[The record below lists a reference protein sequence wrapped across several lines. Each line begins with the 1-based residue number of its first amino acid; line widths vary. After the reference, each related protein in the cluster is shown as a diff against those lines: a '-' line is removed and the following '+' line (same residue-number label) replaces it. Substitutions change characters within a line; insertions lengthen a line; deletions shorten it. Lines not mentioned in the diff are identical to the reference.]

1 MQYKYSKRDLAQ
13 RLVLG
18 AFLLISAPTSADFL
32 DQAVTA
38 IREGEAKLNFRYR
51 FEHGAQDS
59 FTRDAN
65 ASTLRSRIGFSTADL
80 YGWTALLEAD
90 QISSLGPERFNSTE
104 NGNTEFPIVADP
116 EGFDLNQALL
126 RYKSDTFTAT
136 IGRQRINH
144 ADQRFVGG
152 VAWRQNEQTYDGVRL
167 QGSFGKKLSFD
178 YAYIANV
185 NRIFGPGDGAQ
196 PGDWQGDSNIFRAEF
211 AAAEKHKFSVF
222 AYLLDFEND
231 NGPPNST
238 QTYGISYNGGFGP
251 LSVDATVATQQ
262 DFENSPLNYEA
273 EFYSIAASYAIKPVK
288 LSVGYDVLGSDD
300 GIAGFRT
307 PLATLHK
314 FQGFADLFLGTPA
327 AGIEDFYAGIAGS
340 AGPVKLAA
348 VWHDFQS
355 EEGSVDYGTEIN
367 LVATWPVTKRVTVQ
381 AKFADYNANDFAVDT
396 TRFWFSAIFNL

>member
-1 MQYKYSKRDLAQ
+1 MQIEFWKR
-13 RLVLG
+13 VLG
-18 AFLLISAPTSADFL
+18 QQIVAAVLLMSSVSASADFL
-32 DQAVTA
+32 DEAVEA
-38 IREGEAKLNFRYR
+38 IRKGEVKLNFRYR
-51 FEHGAQDS
+51 FEHVDQDS

-65 ASTLRSRIGFSTADL
+65 ASTLRSRISYKTANFH
-80 YGWTALLEAD
+80 GWTALVEAD
-90 QISSLGPERFNSTE
+90 QLSSLGPERFNSTE
-104 NGNTEFPIVADP
+104 NGRTDFPVVADP

-126 RYKSDTFTAT
+126 RYKTDKVTAT

-144 ADQRFVGG
+144 ADQRFIGG

-167 QGSFGKKLSFD
+167 QAKANARVSLD
-178 YAYIANV
+178 YAYVANV

-196 PGDWQGDSNIFRAEF
+196 PGDWQGDSHIFRAEF
-211 AAAEKHKFSVF
+211 IAAEKQKFSVF

-238 QTYGISYNGGFGP
+238 QTYGLTYNGGFGP
-251 LSVDATVATQQ
+251 VSVDATIATQS
-262 DFENSPLNYEA
+262 DYENSPLNYSA
-273 EFYSIAASYAIKPVK
+273 EFFSVAAAYSFKPIK
-288 LSVGYDVLGSDD
+288 LSVGYDVLGSDN

-327 AGIEDFYAGIAGS
+327 AGIEDFYVGLAGK

-348 VWHDFQS
+348 TWHDFQS
-355 EEGSVDYGTEIN
+355 EEGSIDYGTEIN
-367 LVATWPVTKRVTVQ
+367 LVATWPVTKRVTLQ
-381 AKFADYNANDFAVDT
+381 AKFADYNADDFAVDT